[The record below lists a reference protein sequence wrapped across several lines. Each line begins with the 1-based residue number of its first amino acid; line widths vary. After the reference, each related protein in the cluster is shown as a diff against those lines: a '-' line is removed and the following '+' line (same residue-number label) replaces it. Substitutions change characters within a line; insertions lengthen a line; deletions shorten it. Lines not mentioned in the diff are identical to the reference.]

1 MKRIGSEMLANLDQQ
16 LASGN
21 IDQHEYDSRRIEIE
35 DMIRKGKDIDMDST
49 ERAGRAIGGLAIL
62 IVCCVMGI
70 YLISSASMW
79 LVVVFGVAAIALGVV
94 AGWLVAKPWAK

>member
-21 IDQHEYDSRRIEIE
+21 INQHEYDSRRIEIE

-49 ERAGRAIGGLAIL
+49 ERTGRAIGGLAIL
-62 IVCCVMGI
+62 IVCCVMGV
-70 YLISSASMW
+70 YLISSANMW

-94 AGWLVAKPWAK
+94 AGWLVAKPRAK

>member
-21 IDQHEYDSRRIEIE
+21 INQHEYDSRRIEIE

-49 ERAGRAIGGLAIL
+49 ERTGRAIGGLAIL
-62 IVCCVMGI
+62 IVCCAMGFF
-70 YLISSASMW
+70 LIGTARVAVVG
-79 LVVVFGVAAIALGVV
+79 LVGGAAIVLGVV
-94 AGWLVAKPWAK
+94 AGWSVAKPRAK

>member
-21 IDQHEYDSRRIEIE
+21 INQHEYDSRRIEIE

-49 ERAGRAIGGLAIL
+49 ERTGRAIGGLAIL
-62 IVCCVMGI
+62 IGWSGMGGFP
-70 YLISSASMW
+70 LGTARVAVVG
-79 LVVVFGVAAIALGVV
+79 LVGGAAIVLGVV
-94 AGWLVAKPWAK
+94 AGWSVAKPRAK